1 MSAAHLHK
9 LHMLMLC
16 KDHPGALQVM
26 TELQK
31 RYPLS
36 GDYYKCCNYL
46 QLYKIYGEQL
56 YDLWKETCKENY
68 DTFLKYFF
76 TGI

>member
-1 MSAAHLHK
+1 
-9 LHMLMLC
+9 
-16 KDHPGALQVM
+16 M

-46 QLYKIYGEQL
+46 QLYKIYGQEL
-56 YDLWKETCKENY
+56 YTLWKDICKEDY
-68 DTFLKYFF
+68 EHFLRYYFV
-76 TGI
+76 